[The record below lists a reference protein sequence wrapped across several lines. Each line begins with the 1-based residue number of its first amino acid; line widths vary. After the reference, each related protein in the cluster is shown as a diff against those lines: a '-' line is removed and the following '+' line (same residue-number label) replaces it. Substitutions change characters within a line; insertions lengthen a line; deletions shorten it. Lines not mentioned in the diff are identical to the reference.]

1 MKASVLV
8 VLITMLVPGALA
20 RAHEFSP
27 GFLGLTELAPGQ
39 YRVQWKVSL
48 TGGLADA
55 LTPQLPTE
63 CAFSGPLGAY
73 VMGDARVQQ
82 RDVGC
87 EGGLAGRTIGIAGL
101 ERTMTD
107 VLLRIDYLDGGSV
120 TALLTPSA
128 PAATIPAVQATLAV
142 AGTYF
147 ALGVEHIL
155 IGVDHLL
162 FVFALL
168 LLVEG
173 VQRLVLTVT
182 AFTVAHS
189 ITLGAATLDL
199 VHVAQAP
206 VEAVIALSI
215 LFLASELGHRKAG
228 ERGQRDLASEFPW
241 LVAFVFGLLHGFGFA
256 GVLAEIGLPD
266 AAVPLALVSFNL
278 GVEAGQ
284 LLFIFA
290 VLALAWIWRRARLPA
305 PAAWRQVAVYGIG
318 SVAAFWVIDRT
329 IGTL

>member
-1 MKASVLV
+1 MRACVLV
-8 VLITMLVPGALA
+8 ALIVMLVPGALT

-27 GFLGLTELAPGQ
+27 GFLGFTELAPDEF
-39 YRVQWKVSL
+39 RVQWKVSL
-48 TGGLADA
+48 TGGLADV
-55 LTPQLPTE
+55 LTPQLPE
-63 CAFSGPLGAY
+63 ACVFSGPLGAY

-82 RDVGC
+82 RDVAC
-87 EGGLAGRTIGIAGL
+87 EQSLAGRAISIAGL

-107 VLLRIDYLDGGSV
+107 VLLRIDYLDGSSF

-128 PAATIPAVQATLAV
+128 PATTIPAAQGALAV

-147 ALGVEHIL
+147 LLGIEHIL

-173 VQRLVLTVT
+173 LRRLVLTVT

-189 ITLGAATLDL
+189 VTLGAATLDL

-215 LFLASELGHRKAG
+215 LFLASELGQRGAG
-228 ERGQRDLASEFPW
+228 ERAQRGLASELPW

-256 GVLAEIGLPD
+256 GVLAEIGIP
-266 AAVPLALVSFNL
+266 AHAVPLALLSFNL

-284 LLFIFA
+284 LLFIVA
-290 VLALAWIWRRARLPA
+290 VLALGWAWRRARLPA
-305 PAAWRQVAVYGIG
+305 PAVWRQVAVYGIG